1 MRTSRGSAHSR
12 RRHSYNYNRNYNN
25 NYISGSSA
33 YKYDYDYY
41 NEEYPQYVP
50 QRRRI
55 KHKKARKEKKFYY
68 KTVNEASHLQAV
80 LFSLG
85 LIVIFCV
92 SLLSY
97 LYFTSSASHKSR
109 ELADLKNT
117 LQTIEEKNVFYE
129 TEISKSIDTELV
141 EKTAKMRLGMSEP
154 ASHQIRYI
162 NVPKQSYTT
171 QNKE

>member
-1 MRTSRGSAHSR
+1 MRSSRSHSR
-12 RRHSYNYNRNYNN
+12 KRRNKSYNYPNYAVN
-25 NYISGSSA
+25 GSSA
-33 YKYDYDYY
+33 YKLNYDYY
-41 NEEYPQYVP
+41 EDEYPRPRKKRKSV
-50 QRRRI
+50 RR
-55 KHKKARKEKKFYY
+55 EKRFYY
-68 KTVNEASHLQAV
+68 KAVKEAKHLQAIF
-80 LFSLG
+80 FSMG

-97 LYFTSSASHKSR
+97 LYFTSSASHKNR

-117 LQTIEEKNVFYE
+117 LHTIEEKNVFYE

-154 ASHQIRYI
+154 ASHQKKYI
-162 NVPKQSYTT
+162 NIPKQSYTT